1 MTSRNTTH
9 STTRV
14 LIAEGTRMASRLLA
28 DALGQQSSLEVVA
41 ATCGASESLLAVAEK
56 RPDVILLSDGLED
69 DPKRGFELAKEIRLA
84 APGARVVLLIDNCR
98 PETVVEA
105 FRAGA
110 RGVFSRNESIAV
122 LAKCV
127 TCVAQGQI
135 WANSEQMGYAVEA
148 LSSAASRR
156 HFNSEELKSLSRREQ
171 EVASALSDGLSNR
184 EIAERL
190 QLSPHTVKNHIFRIF
205 EKLGVSSRFELMAAL
220 GRRRASNAPGRS
232 GHTKNEADEMHGSLQ
247 QAARAGVGSAQFVLG
262 HMYLSG
268 QGVGKDKVLAYK
280 WLLQAERANQDFSEA
295 SRLTRKR
302 LATEMLAAQ
311 IAEAERLAEEES
323 PESGEWR
330 AQSEREPAA
339 PSSKMAALFA

>member
-1 MTSRNTTH
+1 MTTKTSNH
-9 STTRV
+9 GSTRV

-28 DALGQQSSLEVVA
+28 DALSQQASLEVVA
-41 ATCGASESLLAVAEK
+41 STCGVAESLLAVAEK
-56 RPDVILLSDGLED
+56 RPDVILLSDSLED

-84 APGARVVLLIDNCR
+84 APEARVVLLLDNCH

-110 RGVFSRNESIAV
+110 RGVFSRNESLAV

-127 TCVAQGQI
+127 LCVAQGQI

-148 LSSAASRR
+148 LSSAAVRR
-156 HFNSEELKSLSRREQ
+156 HLNSDELKTLSRREQ
-171 EVASALSDGLSNR
+171 EVATALSDGLSNR

-220 GRRRASNAPGRS
+220 GRRRGAHAPARTTHG
-232 GHTKNEADEMHGSLQ
+232 KPELEDMPGSLQ
-247 QAARAGVGSAQFVLG
+247 LAARAGIASAQFVLG
-262 HMYLSG
+262 HMYLTG
-268 QGVGKDKVLAYK
+268 QGVTKDKVLAYK
-280 WLLQAERANQDFSEA
+280 WLLQAERANQDYSEA
-295 SRLTRKR
+295 SRITRKR

-311 IAEAERLAEEES
+311 IAEAERLAEEDSSASED
-323 PESGEWR
+323 WR
-330 AQSEREPAA
+330 VPASREAAPAA
-339 PSSKMAALFA
+339 SKMAARFA

>member
-1 MTSRNTTH
+1 MTPKNATQTI
-9 STTRV
+9 TRV

-41 ATCGASESLLAVAEK
+41 ATCGANESLLAVAEH

-69 DPKRGFELAKEIRLA
+69 GPKRGFDLAKEIRMT
-84 APGARVVLLIDNCR
+84 APEARVVLLLDNCR

-110 RGVFSRNESIAV
+110 RGVFSRNESLAG

-148 LSSAASRR
+148 LSSAAARR
-156 HFNSEELKSLSRREQ
+156 HFNPDELKSLSRREQ
-171 EVASALSDGLSNR
+171 EVAAALSDGLSNR

-220 GRRRASNAPGRS
+220 GRRRSSAAPPASSQEKSEDLPGP
-232 GHTKNEADEMHGSLQ
+232 LQ
-247 QAARAGVGSAQFVLG
+247 QAAKAGVVSAQFVLG
-262 HMYLSG
+262 NMYLNG
-268 QGVGKDKVLAYK
+268 QGVSKDKVLAYK
-280 WLLQAERANQDFSEA
+280 WLLQAERANQDYSEA
-295 SRLTRKR
+295 SRITRKR
-302 LATEMLAAQ
+302 LATEMLASQ
-311 IAEAERLAEEES
+311 IAEAERLAKNEMSDSEWES
-323 PESGEWR
+323 PAG
-330 AQSEREPAA
+330 REPVSAA
-339 PSSKMAALFA
+339 AKMAARFA

>member
-1 MTSRNTTH
+1 MTSKH
-9 STTRV
+9 STHTTIRV

-28 DALGQQSSLEVVA
+28 DALGQQSALQVVA
-41 ATCGASESLLAVAEK
+41 ATCGVTESLLAVAEK

-69 DPKRGFELAKEIRLA
+69 DAKRGFEVAKEIRLA
-84 APGARVVLLIDNCR
+84 APEARVVLLLDNCR

-110 RGVFSRNESIAV
+110 RGVFSRNESLAV

-127 TCVAQGQI
+127 TCVAEGQI

-148 LSSAASRR
+148 LSTAAVRR
-156 HFNSEELKSLSRREQ
+156 HLNSDELKSLSRREQ
-171 EVASALSDGLSNR
+171 EVATALSDGLSNR

-220 GRRRASNAPGRS
+220 GRRRAGQAGTRAGQGKPE
-232 GHTKNEADEMHGSLQ
+232 TEDMQGSLQ
-247 QAARAGVGSAQFVLG
+247 QAARAGIASAQFVLG
-262 HMYLSG
+262 NMYLTG
-268 QGVGKDKVLAYK
+268 QGVSKDKVLAYK
-280 WLLQAERANQDFSEA
+280 WLLMAERANQDYSEA
-295 SRLTRKR
+295 SRISRKR

-311 IAEAERLAEEES
+311 IAEAERLVEEETAGSADWRVPNAREEGS
-323 PESGEWR
+323 P
-330 AQSEREPAA
+330 Q
-339 PSSKMAALFA
+339 SKMAARFA

>member
-1 MTSRNTTH
+1 
-9 STTRV
+9 
-14 LIAEGTRMASRLLA
+14 MASRLLA
-28 DALGQQSSLEVVA
+28 DALGQQSTLEVVA
-41 ATCGASESLLAVAEK
+41 ATCGANESLLAIAEK
-56 RPDVILLSDGLED
+56 RPDVILLSDALED

-84 APGARVVLLIDNCR
+84 APEARVVLLLDNCR
-98 PETVVEA
+98 SETVVEA

-110 RGVFSRNESIAV
+110 RGVFSRNESLAV

-148 LSSAASRR
+148 LSTAAARR
-156 HFNSEELKSLSRREQ
+156 HFNADELKSLSRREQ

-220 GRRRASNAPGRS
+220 GRRRGSSAPGR
-232 GHTKNEADEMHGSLQ
+232 EAHINSQVEEMQGPLQ
-247 QAARAGVGSAQFVLG
+247 QAARAGVASAQFVLG

-268 QGVGKDKVLAYK
+268 QGVTKDKVLAYK
-280 WLLQAERANQDFSEA
+280 WLLQAERANQDYSQA

-311 IAEAERLAEEES
+311 IAEAERLAEENDLDA
-323 PESGEWR
+323 GEWR
-330 AQSEREPAA
+330 APAA
-339 PSSKMAALFA
+339 PAKMAARFA

>member
-1 MTSRNTTH
+1 
-9 STTRV
+9 
-14 LIAEGTRMASRLLA
+14 MASRLLA
-28 DALGQQSSLEVVA
+28 DALSQQSSLEVVA

-56 RPDVILLSDGLED
+56 RPDVILLSDALED

-84 APGARVVLLIDNCR
+84 APEARVVLLLDNCR
-98 PETVVEA
+98 SETVVEA

-110 RGVFSRNESIAV
+110 RGVFSRNDALTV

-148 LSSAASRR
+148 LSSAVGRR

-220 GRRRASNAPGRS
+220 GRRRGSHASARAQE
-232 GHTKNEADEMHGSLQ
+232 TTEVEDMQGSLQ
-247 QAARAGVGSAQFVLG
+247 LAARAGIASAQFVLG
-262 HMYLSG
+262 HMYLAG
-268 QGVGKDKVLAYK
+268 QGVTKDKVLAYK
-280 WLLQAERANQDFSEA
+280 WLLQAERANQDYSEA

-311 IAEAERLAEEES
+311 IAEAERLADEAADETE
-323 PESGEWR
+323 GGR
-330 AQSEREPAA
+330 APAGREPVSSAA
-339 PSSKMAALFA
+339 KMAARFA

>member
-1 MTSRNTTH
+1 M
-9 STTRV
+9 TRV

-28 DALGQQSSLEVVA
+28 DALSQQSSLEVVA
-41 ATCGASESLLAVAEK
+41 ATCGASESLLAIAEK
-56 RPDVILLSDGLED
+56 RPDVILLSDALED
-69 DPKRGFELAKEIRLA
+69 DPKRGFDLAKEIRLA
-84 APGARVVLLIDNCR
+84 APEARVVLLLDNCR
-98 PETVVEA
+98 SETVVEA

-110 RGVFSRNESIAV
+110 RGVFSRNDSLTV

-148 LSSAASRR
+148 LSSAAGRR

-171 EVASALSDGLSNR
+171 EVAAALSDGLSNR

-220 GRRRASNAPGRS
+220 GRRRGSHAPARPA
-232 GHTKNEADEMHGSLQ
+232 HEKPEAEDVPSSLQ
-247 QAARAGVGSAQFVLG
+247 QAARAGVASAQFVLG
-262 HMYLSG
+262 HMYLAG
-268 QGVGKDKVLAYK
+268 QGVTKDKVLAYK
-280 WLLQAERANQDFSEA
+280 WLLQAERANQDYSEA
-295 SRLTRKR
+295 SRITRKR

-311 IAEAERLAEEES
+311 IAEAERLADEDEETD
-323 PESGEWR
+323 GRR
-330 AQSEREPAA
+330 APAPREPVSSA
-339 PSSKMAALFA
+339 SKMAARFA

>member
-1 MTSRNTTH
+1 MTPKNTTQ
-9 STTRV
+9 SIVRV
-14 LIAEGTRMASRLLA
+14 LITEGTRMASRLLA
-28 DALGQQSSLEVVA
+28 DALSQQSSLEVVA
-41 ATCGASESLLAVAEK
+41 ATCGANESLLAVTEK

-84 APGARVVLLIDNCR
+84 APEARVVLLLDNCR
-98 PETVVEA
+98 SETVVEA

-110 RGVFSRNESIAV
+110 RGVFSRNESLAV

-127 TCVAQGQI
+127 MCVAQGQI

-148 LSSAASRR
+148 LSSAAARR
-156 HFNSEELKSLSRREQ
+156 HFNPDELKTLSRREQ
-171 EVASALSDGLSNR
+171 EVAAALSDGLSNR

-220 GRRRASNAPGRS
+220 GRRRGSSAPARAA
-232 GHTKNEADEMHGSLQ
+232 HEKTEEMQGPLQ
-247 QAARAGVGSAQFVLG
+247 QAAQAGVASAQFVLG

-268 QGVGKDKVLAYK
+268 QGITKDKVLAYK
-280 WLLQAERANQDFSEA
+280 WLLLAERANQDYSEA
-295 SRLTRKR
+295 SRITRKR

-311 IAEAERLAEEES
+311 IAEAERLAEEDANS
-323 PESGEWR
+323 DGEWR
-330 AQSEREPAA
+330 APAGRETPTAA
-339 PSSKMAALFA
+339 AKMAARFA